1 MDYKIQYSDK
11 ALDTLV
17 EIKKYIINN
26 FHSEQSALKTINN
39 IITKISA
46 LEIFPEVGFDV
57 DEKFQKPLDKLHK
70 TRGLTIGKEYIAL
83 YFVDDDKKNV
93 VITHILSTRSDYLKL
108 FDL

>member
-1 MDYKIQYSDK
+1 MKDK
-11 ALDTLV
+11 
-17 EIKKYIINN
+17 
-26 FHSEQSALKTINN
+26 LKEY

-46 LEIFPEVGFDV
+46 LGIFPEVGFDA
-57 DEKFQKPLDKLHK
+57 DENFQKNLDKFHK

-108 FDL
+108 FILYFDHQKTLVELHSTRVF

>member
-17 EIKKYIINN
+17 EIKEYIINN
-26 FHSEQSALKTINN
+26 FHSEQSALKTINS

-46 LEIFPEVGFDV
+46 LEIFPEVGFDA